1 MPDVHATLGPSSSSQ
16 WIHCPPSVRLGLEYG
31 PPDTSTDYT
40 REGTDAH
47 AVCEYLLKTAEGIP
61 MEDPRPSLHYY
72 NEEMEECAEGYRDTV
87 LEIRDQLA
95 QKCPDPFMAVEQ
107 QVHFKEYVPG
117 GFGTA
122 DCILIGDG
130 EMYVVDFKYGKGV
143 EVSAEDNPQLKCY
156 GLGAYLAYG
165 PLYDIENITLVI
177 YQPRI
182 GNFSRW
188 SLTTEAL
195 LSWAENVL
203 KPAADLASRGAGEFS
218 SGPWCR
224 FCKGKAVCRKRAE
237 ENLALAR
244 YDFARPDVLEDD
256 EINAILSQASDF
268 EKWLSDV
275 RAYALHEALDGHLWD
290 DFKVVEGRANR
301 RYSDEGKA
309 AALLQEAGYDPYE
322 KKMKTISAL
331 EKEIG
336 KKKFADLMDGLL
348 TRPEGKPTLVPRTD
362 KRPELNTAVSDFA
375 AEAAEEEE

>member
-1 MPDVHATLGPSSSSQ
+1 MPDVHATLGPSSANQ
-16 WIHCPPSVRLGLEYG
+16 WIHCPPSIKMGIEYG

-47 AVCEYLLKTAEGIP
+47 SVCEYLLKTALGQKIT
-61 MEDPRPSLHYY
+61 DPRPSLHYY
-72 NEEMEECAEGYRDTV
+72 DQEMEECAEGYRDTV
-87 LEIRDQLA
+87 LELREQLS
-95 QKCPDPFMAVEQ
+95 QKCKDVFVAVEQ
-107 QVHFKEYVPG
+107 QVHFEEYVPG

-143 EVSAEDNPQLKCY
+143 EVSATDNPQLKCY

-165 PLYDIENITLVI
+165 PLYDIEKITLVI

-188 SLTTEAL
+188 SLSTEDL
-195 LSWAENVL
+195 LSWAEAVL
-203 KPAADLASRGAGEFS
+203 KPAADLASRGAGELA

-224 FCKGKAVCRKRAE
+224 FCKAKAICRKRAE

-244 YDFARPDVLEDD
+244 YEFARPEVLEED
-256 EINAILSQASDF
+256 EINMILSQADEF
-268 EKWLSDV
+268 EKWISDV
-275 RAYALHEALDGHLWD
+275 RTYALHEALNGRIWD

-301 RYSDEGKA
+301 KFSDEGKA
-309 AALLQEAGYDPYE
+309 AAVLANAGYDPYE
-322 KKMKTISAL
+322 KKMKTITAL

-362 KRPELNTAVSDFA
+362 KRPELMTNIK
-375 AEAAEEEE
+375 EEFSNE